1 MDACC
6 RKTGA
11 EDKEKRTMAEPVV
24 IWGAGAIGGTI
35 GAFLRRAGHEVL
47 FVDVVPE
54 HVAAIAAGRL
64 RIEGPVADLT
74 IGGAAALP
82 EEVQGRHKLIIL
94 AVKAHHTEAA
104 TRALLPHLAEDG
116 AVVSCQNGLNELTIA
131 GIVGRQRTIGAFV
144 NFYADYMGPGHI
156 SYAKRGAVVVGELDG
171 RTTPR
176 LQALHAL
183 LRDFDAD
190 AVLSDNVFGYL
201 WGKAGYGAIL
211 KASALTDDTIA
222 DFIAAPARRV
232 LILRLVQEILAVAA
246 AEGVT
251 PLGFDGFDP
260 IAFMQRDEAGIEA
273 SMQRMEAFNRGS
285 AKPRSGI
292 WRDLAVRKRQ
302 TDVAAQLVP
311 VRAAARRHGL
321 ATPIADRLVELVT
334 EIEQNRRTIGP
345 EAADALSQVA
355 QHLTTAGATP

>member
-1 MDACC
+1 
-6 RKTGA
+6 
-11 EDKEKRTMAEPVV
+11 MAGPVV

-54 HVAAIAAGRL
+54 HVAAIRAGGL
-64 RIEGPVADLT
+64 RIEGPVADFT
-74 IGGAAALP
+74 IGGPAVLP
-82 EEVQGRHKLIIL
+82 QEVQGQHKLVIL

-104 TRALLPHLAEDG
+104 TRAIAPHLAADG

-131 GIVGRQRTIGAFV
+131 GIVGRERTIGAFV
-144 NFYADYMGPGHI
+144 NFYADYMAPGHI
-156 SYAKRGAVVVGELDG
+156 AYAKRGAVVVGELDG
-171 RTTPR
+171 SRTPR
-176 LQALHAL
+176 LEALHAL

-211 KASALTDDTIA
+211 KASALTNDTIA
-222 DFIAAPARRV
+222 DFIAAPARQV
-232 LILRLVQEILAVAA
+232 LIRRLVREILAVAA

-260 IAFMQRDEAGIEA
+260 LAFMRGDEAAIA
-273 SMQRMEAFNRGS
+273 ACMRRMEAFNRGS

-302 TDVAAQLVP
+302 TDVAAQLAP
-311 VRAAARRHGL
+311 VRAAARGHGL
-321 ATPIADRLVELVT
+321 ATPIADELVRLVG
-334 EIEQNRRTIGP
+334 EIEQGRRAIDE
-345 EAADALSQVA
+345 EAADRLSQVA
-355 QHLTTAGATP
+355 ARQ

>member
-1 MDACC
+1 
-6 RKTGA
+6 
-11 EDKEKRTMAEPVV
+11 MAEPVV
-24 IWGAGAIGGTI
+24 IWGSGAIGGTI
-35 GAFLRRAGHEVL
+35 GACLRRAGHEVL

-54 HVAAIAAGRL
+54 HVEAIAAGRL
-64 RIEGPVADLT
+64 HIEGPVVDFT
-74 IGGAAALP
+74 IGGPALLP
-82 EEVQGRHKLIIL
+82 EQVQGQHKLIIL

-131 GIVGRQRTIGAFV
+131 EIVGRERTIGAFV

-171 RTTPR
+171 SRTPR
-176 LQALHAL
+176 LEALHRL
-183 LRDFDAD
+183 LQDFDAD

-222 DFIAAPARRV
+222 DFIASPARRV

-246 AEGVT
+246 AKGVT

-260 IAFMQRDEAGIEA
+260 IAFMQRDEVAIEA
-273 SMQRMEAFNRGS
+273 SMQKMVAFNRGS

-302 TDVAAQLVP
+302 TDVAAQLAP
-311 VRAAARRHGL
+311 VRAAARSHGL
-321 ATPIADRLVELVT
+321 GTPIADKLVELIG
-334 EIEQNRRTIGP
+334 EIEQGRRAIGP
-345 EAADALSQVA
+345 DAADALCRVA
-355 QHLTTAGATP
+355 QAQ

>member
-1 MDACC
+1 
-6 RKTGA
+6 
-11 EDKEKRTMAEPVV
+11 MAEPVV
-24 IWGAGAIGGTI
+24 IWGSGAIGGTI
-35 GAFLRRAGHEVL
+35 GACLRRAGHEVL

-54 HVAAIAAGRL
+54 HVEAIAAGRL
-64 RIEGPVADLT
+64 RIEGPVVDFT
-74 IGGAAALP
+74 IGGPALLP
-82 EEVQGRHKLIIL
+82 EQVQGQHKLIIL

-131 GIVGRQRTIGAFV
+131 EIVGRERTIGAFV
-144 NFYADYMGPGHI
+144 NFYADYMGAGHI

-171 RTTPR
+171 SRTPR
-176 LQALHAL
+176 LEALHTL
-183 LRDFDAD
+183 LRDFDD
-190 AVLSDNVFGYL
+190 EAVLSDNVFGYL

-232 LILRLVQEILAVAA
+232 LILRLVQEILAIAA
-246 AEGVT
+246 AKGVT

-260 IAFMQRDEAGIEA
+260 IAFMQRDEVAIEA
-273 SMQRMEAFNRGS
+273 SMQKMVAFNRGS

-302 TDVAAQLVP
+302 TDVAAQLAP
-311 VRAAARRHGL
+311 VRAAARTHGL
-321 ATPIADRLVELVT
+321 GTPIADKLVELIG
-334 EIEQNRRTIGP
+334 EIEQGRRAIGQD
-345 EAADALSQVA
+345 AADALSRVA
-355 QHLTTAGATP
+355 QQQ